1 MEGRREALA
10 LARSD
15 SVMPPSSRAAGPPV
29 PGATGRAG
37 MRWRVVGAF
46 AVVLAGLAGLA
57 LVVALGLRPN
67 AREAGRIA
75 GDYATSVEA
84 LASLRSAIIAMRA
97 AIPAAG
103 SAAGRLAVASARD
116 EVRAA
121 FRRYAATP
129 VGGGEGPAREDLRR
143 GVERIDGLAAALQS
157 GAAATPPWKAQA
169 LQAALGV
176 DELAARLVRRDSELA
191 RAASARID
199 TSLTRIGWTTVAL
212 AALGGLAAVMLLLAA
227 LNAVE
232 RHAREADL
240 RAQEMEAFAARV
252 AHDLRTPLQAIRL
265 SVELIGRAAD
275 DPQVLE
281 TCRRAERSVVR
292 LGRFVDDLLEF
303 SAAGARPPP
312 GATADVSEV
321 LEGLRDEM
329 GARAAEAGVALEVRA
344 EPDLAAAMAPGALRA
359 VAANLVENA
368 LKFLGDAGERR
379 VEVAARGEAGEVV
392 LSVRDTGPG
401 IPAEALPH
409 LFDLHFRGARQAA
422 GYGIG
427 LATVKR
433 LADAHGGRV
442 AVESAPGNGS
452 TFTVALPRGQS
463 SAAAAPAP

>member
-1 MEGRREALA
+1 
-10 LARSD
+10 
-15 SVMPPSSRAAGPPV
+15 MPPSHAPVSRATGAG
-29 PGATGRAG
+29 GRAE

-57 LVVALGLRPN
+57 LLVALGLRPS
-67 AREAGRIA
+67 AHEAGHIA
-75 GDYATSVEA
+75 RDYAASLEG
-84 LASLRSAIIAMRA
+84 LASLRSAVIAMRA

-103 SAAGRLAVASARD
+103 SAAGRLAVASARE
-116 EVRAA
+116 EVRAS
-121 FRRYAATP
+121 FQRYARTP
-129 VGGGEGPAREDLRR
+129 SDGEEERLRAELRR
-143 GVERIDGLAAALQS
+143 GAERLDALAAALES
-157 GAAATPPWKAQA
+157 GAEATPAWQQRAQ
-169 LQAALGV
+169 QAALGI
-176 DELAARLVRRDSELA
+176 DELAARMVQRDSQLA

-199 TSLTRIGWTTVAL
+199 ASLTRIGWSTVAL
-212 AALGGLAAVMLLLAA
+212 AGLGGLAAVMLLLAA

-252 AHDLRTPLQAIRL
+252 AHDIRTPLQSIRL
-265 SVELIGRAAD
+265 SVELIGRAAG
-275 DPQVLE
+275 DPHVLD

-292 LGRFVDDLLEF
+292 LGRFIDDLLEF
-303 SAAGARPPP
+303 SRAGARPPP

-321 LEGLRDEM
+321 LEGLRDEL
-329 GARAAEAGVALEVRA
+329 GTRAAEAGVALEVRVQ
-344 EPDLAAAMAPGALRA
+344 PGLAAAMAPGTLRA

-379 VEVAARGEAGEVV
+379 VEVAAREEAGEVL

-409 LFDLHFRGARQAA
+409 LFDLHFRGARQAD

-452 TFTVALPRGQS
+452 TFTVALPRGPAA
-463 SAAAAPAP
+463 AAAAPVS